1 MRMRTLAL
9 TLSAAL
15 GIALPGVAASDVVV
29 IVSVQS
35 QLTTMTP
42 DQVGALF
49 LGKIAALPD
58 GTKLAALN
66 QLEGAPIRDEFYARI
81 VGKSPTQV
89 KAFWSKMIF
98 SGKGQPP
105 AELNDDT
112 AVRKA
117 VAARPGTVGYID
129 RASLDS
135 TVRAVTLSER

>member
-1 MRMRTLAL
+1 MRMLAL

-15 GIALPGVAASDVVV
+15 GLALPGRAASDVIV

-35 QLTTMTP
+35 QVTTMTP
-42 DQVGALF
+42 DQVAALF

-58 GTKLAALN
+58 GTKLAPLN
-66 QLEGAPIRDEFYARI
+66 QLEGAPIRDEFYSRV
-81 VGKSPTQV
+81 VGKTPSQV

-112 AVRKA
+112 AVRKN
-117 VAARPGTVGYID
+117 VAAHPGTVGYID
-129 RASLDS
+129 RANLDA